1 MKTGIKYFVFVLIII
16 GLTNCSSSNIFS
28 LYSDEDINAYEM
40 GREFV
45 EKEDGIAF
53 SALAFEEQADNNLV
67 FQLYVANKDKEDI
80 LFDPSQ
86 IYMKA
91 FDDNKKRIKLRNAKS
106 RAIDPEII
114 IKNISRSEKERNNSH
129 DVATGLNIVF
139 SLFDTIVDLADDEDN
154 DAEELAENILIF
166 TGNQIGEEI
175 SYENDI
181 EELKSQKEFWK
192 NETLRLTVLSED
204 EEIQGLIFIPINRS
218 AKYIKVFIPLG
229 NTTHIYKFKQVSES

>member
-1 MKTGIKYFVFVLIII
+1 MATPIKIKFSFDYSKDTGFQYPSPPQAPW
-16 GLTNCSSSNIFS
+16 GLT
-28 LYSDEDINAYEM
+28 
-40 GREFV
+40 EFKNKYPIV
-45 EKEDGIAF
+45 EKRF
-53 SALAFEEQADNNLV
+53 
-67 FQLYVANKDKEDI
+67 KT
-80 LFDPSQ
+80 
-86 IYMKA
+86 
-91 FDDNKKRIKLRNAKS
+91 
-106 RAIDPEII
+106 
-114 IKNISRSEKERNNSH
+114 EKERDNSH